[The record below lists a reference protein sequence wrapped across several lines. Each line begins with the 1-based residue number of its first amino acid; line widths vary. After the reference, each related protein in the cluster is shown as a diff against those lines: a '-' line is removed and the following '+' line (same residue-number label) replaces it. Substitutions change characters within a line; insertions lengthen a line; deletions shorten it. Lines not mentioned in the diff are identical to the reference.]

1 MIQEPHKIFKIG
13 MGAILVSGLLFTAAG
28 CKNTHKESV
37 EEKKQEPSTKI
48 GYQLEKPS
56 ENEEIAIVNT
66 NKGSFK
72 IRFFPEEAPKAVENF
87 KELAKKGYY
96 DGIIFHRVIKDF
108 MIQGGDPTGTG
119 TGGESIW
126 GKDFEDEFSPNLFNI
141 TGSLSMAN
149 RGPNTNSSQF
159 FINNQNP
166 EAFSGWENFESA
178 YNVYKSNPKRFK
190 KTYGGTLDMSK
201 ITDEIKS
208 LYEKHGGNPHL
219 DGYYNTAKRGHTVFG
234 QVYDGMETINEISN
248 CKTGDMDKPL
258 EDIKI
263 ENIKFENYKQN

>member
-1 MIQEPHKIFKIG
+1 MIHKTLKI
-13 MGAILVSGLLFTAAG
+13 MTGAMLMSGLLFTMVG
-28 CKNTHKESV
+28 CGNQNNS
-37 EEKKQEPSTKI
+37 EEPKQESDLKI
-48 GYQLEKPS
+48 GYQLEKPK
-56 ENEEIAIVNT
+56 ENEEIAVVNT

-87 KELAKKGYY
+87 KSLAKNGYY
-96 DGIIFHRVIKDF
+96 NGIIFHRVIKDF

-159 FINNQNP
+159 FINNQLP
-166 EAFSGWENFESA
+166 EAFGGWENFESA
-178 YNVYKSNPKRFK
+178 YNVYKSNPKAFEKR
-190 KTYGGTLDMSK
+190 YGGTLDMSRV
-201 ITDEIKS
+201 TDEIKS
-208 LYEKHGGNPHL
+208 LYKENGGNPHL

-234 QVYDGMETINEISN
+234 QVFEGMDTVNAISN
-248 CKTGDMDKPL
+248 SETDSNNKPL
-258 EDIKI
+258 EEIKI
-263 ENIKFENYKQN
+263 ESINFENYHG